1 MSLSVALAQVNSS
14 ADPEQNL
21 ELVAEQVAAAA
32 AQHADL
38 VVLPEAM
45 MRAFGNPLAPI
56 AEPLDGPWATGVSAL
71 AVEHR
76 ITVIAGM
83 FTPADGGRVRNTLL
97 ACGPDGTIT
106 GYDKIHLFDAYGFAE
121 SDTVAAGDSPVVINI
136 AGTRVGLTTCY
147 DVRFAELYIE
157 LARRGAEVIVV
168 AASWGA
174 GEGKPEQWD
183 LLVRARALDSGS
195 WVLACGQADP
205 AAGPARADEPPT
217 ASKAPTGVG
226 HSQIVSPYGISIL
239 TAGDGPELLVGTIEP
254 TLAQEVRRTLGV
266 LDNRRLS

>member
-45 MRAFGNPLAPI
+45 MRSFGHNLTSI
-56 AEPLDGPWATGVSAL
+56 AEPLTGAWAVRVSAL
-71 AVEHR
+71 AVEHQV
-76 ITVIAGM
+76 TVIAGM

-97 ACGPDGTIT
+97 ACGPDGSVT

-121 SDTVAAGDSPVVINI
+121 SDTVAPGEAPVTITVN
-136 AGTRVGLTTCY
+136 GTMIGLTTCY
-147 DVRFAELYIE
+147 DVRFSELYVD

-183 LLVRARALDSGS
+183 VLCRARALDSGS

-205 AAGPARADEPPT
+205 AAGTPGVEGPST
-217 ASKAPTGVG
+217 APTGVG
-226 HSQIVSPYGISIL
+226 HSQVVSPYGVPMV
-239 TAGDGPELLVGTIEP
+239 TAGERPELLITTIKPEM
-254 TLAQEVRRTLGV
+254 AQQARRVLGV
-266 LDNRRLS
+266 LDNRRLT